1 MNLWRRFAPE
11 WTGGNLQLCVYTNAN
26 PAVLK
31 VQRHHGRLPCN
42 LSEEVHEPLTCQVG
56 IKTGCI
62 SLLL

>member
-31 VQRHHGRLPCN
+31 VPRHHGLLPCN
-42 LSEEVHEPLTCQVG
+42 LSEEVH
-56 IKTGCI
+56 
-62 SLLL
+62 